1 MTEAD
6 AFEHLGLVA
15 EISATILG
23 LIAVFLAIS
32 RSDGK
37 FSAADR
43 HFVQALVLSSAFA
56 VVFAL
61 LPSALSF
68 YLTEGVWRASFI
80 IAGFF
85 GFSIT
90 IIMAYTQFRMP
101 KEEAA
106 SVNVLWHVFPWTLGT
121 LATVAMAWAL
131 TTGDYEIG
139 NYVIAMTSMIG
150 LSLSCFIAIV
160 FRRFF

>member
-23 LIAVFLAIS
+23 FIAVFLAVS

-61 LPSALSF
+61 MPSALSYF
-68 YLTEGVWRASFI
+68 IEDGLWRTSLF
-80 IAGFF
+80 IAGGF
-85 GFSIT
+85 GFTIT
-90 IIMAYTQFRMP
+90 IIMAYTQFHMP

-106 SVNVLWHVFPWTLGT
+106 SVNVLWHVLPWTLGT
-121 LATVAMAWAL
+121 LATVAIAWAL
-131 TTGDYEIG
+131 ITRDYEIG

-150 LSLSCFIAIV
+150 LSLACFIAIV

>member
-1 MTEAD
+1 MTESD

-23 LIAVFLAIS
+23 FIAVFLAVS

-68 YLTEGVWRASFI
+68 YMDDGVWYSSLI

-85 GFSIT
+85 GISIT
-90 IIMAYTQFRMP
+90 FIMAYTQFRMP
-101 KEEAA
+101 KDEAA
-106 SVNVLWHVFPWTLGT
+106 SVNALWHVFPWTLGT
-121 LATVAMAWAL
+121 VATVSIAFAL
-131 TTGDYEIG
+131 LTGKYEIG
-139 NYVIAMTSMIG
+139 SYIIALTSMIG
-150 LSLSCFIAIV
+150 LSLACFIAIV